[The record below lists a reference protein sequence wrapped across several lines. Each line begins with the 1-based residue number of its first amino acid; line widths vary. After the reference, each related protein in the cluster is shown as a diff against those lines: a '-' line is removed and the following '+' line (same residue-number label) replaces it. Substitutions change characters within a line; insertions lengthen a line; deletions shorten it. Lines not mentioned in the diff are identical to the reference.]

1 MGWVTL
7 SLRKMVLT
15 QRVSELENRLT
26 KLSQAQ
32 QTLANSSAYQER
44 ALGLRRQDA
53 YKNLMSEYS
62 GGLNNIQW
70 GIAGGNGNMSE
81 MMQYQVQLQQS
92 QLDYMYNKMMIDSVF
107 TAQEQAL
114 QDQVND
120 KQTYLELEQ
129 EQVETQLE
137 AARAELEQMDEAIT
151 HTMGWAAL
159 SLRKMTLKQRIN
171 NLEQRLVNISQELQ
185 SMYDSASY
193 AQQAMGVEQ
202 SQAMMAL
209 QNTYSNNTATI
220 GSQYTGA
227 TNAQDLAAYQT
238 ALQQEQ
244 LSMMYNQMIQNSL
257 FTAKGQA
264 LQETINQQET
274 QLQLEQEQVETQLEA
289 ARAEYD
295 SLDQACSQDIQSGAI
310 KLTA

>member
-1 MGWVTL
+1 
-7 SLRKMVLT
+7 
-15 QRVSELENRLT
+15 
-26 KLSQAQ
+26 
-32 QTLANSSAYQER
+32 
-44 ALGLRRQDA
+44 
-53 YKNLMSEYS
+53 
-62 GGLNNIQW
+62 
-70 GIAGGNGNMSE
+70 
-81 MMQYQVQLQQS
+81 
-92 QLDYMYNKMMIDSVF
+92 
-107 TAQEQAL
+107 
-114 QDQVND
+114 
-120 KQTYLELEQ
+120 
-129 EQVETQLE
+129 
-137 AARAELEQMDEAIT
+137 
-151 HTMGWAAL
+151 MGWAAL

-264 LQETINQQET
+264 LQETITQQET